1 MKRYGFVLAGAL
13 LAALVLGAL
22 ARAPRTS
29 SVHSDAH
36 ATVPVDS
43 LRVTFANGTARPEAA
58 SIPVG
63 HRLALTFVNE
73 GPRPI
78 AAGLAGYE
86 DRVPPA
92 PLAPGAAR
100 TVTFVADRP
109 GEAFAFLVD
118 GEPCGRL
125 AVTGSHLPEGHR

>member
-1 MKRYGFVLAGAL
+1 VKRYGFVLAGAL

-29 SVHSDAH
+29 SSRTAVH

-43 LRVTFANGTARPEAA
+43 LKITFADGTARPEAA
-58 SIPVG
+58 SVPAG
-63 HRLALTFVNE
+63 HRLALTFVNQ

-78 AAGLAGYE
+78 TAGLAGYE